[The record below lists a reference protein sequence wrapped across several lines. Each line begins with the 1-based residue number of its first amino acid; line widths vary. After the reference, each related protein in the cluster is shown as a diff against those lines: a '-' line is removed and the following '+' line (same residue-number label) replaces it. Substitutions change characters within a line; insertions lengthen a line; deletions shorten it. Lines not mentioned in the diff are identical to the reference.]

1 MAQKKRKITMRK
13 VTLSTGKDVSVS
25 PLTGKQVR
33 ELRNTEAAPGFD
45 GVFATVEM
53 AGFGPDVTDD
63 MPFPDILAINKAIG
77 AETFGIEEEAKN

>member
-1 MAQKKRKITMRK
+1 MRK
-13 VTLSTGKDVSVS
+13 VTLSNGKEVSIQ

-33 ELRNTEAAPGFD
+33 DLRSTEAATGFE

-53 AGFGPDVTDD
+53 AGFGPDVIDD

>member
-1 MAQKKRKITMRK
+1 MRK
-13 VTLSTGKDVSVS
+13 VTLSTGKEVSIQ

-33 ELRNTEAAPGFD
+33 ELRATEAAPGFE

-53 AGFGPDVTDD
+53 AGFGSDVTDD